1 MSENDIIAGYVKEN
15 FPEILMYH
23 GFISY
28 KLRVLSQEVTEPL
41 KKDLEKTPS
50 FLQKVFRIKK

>member
-28 KLRVLSQEVTEPL
+28 KLQVLSQEVTKPL
-41 KKDLEKTPS
+41 EKIQKKTPS
-50 FLQKVFRIKK
+50 FLQKVFHIKK